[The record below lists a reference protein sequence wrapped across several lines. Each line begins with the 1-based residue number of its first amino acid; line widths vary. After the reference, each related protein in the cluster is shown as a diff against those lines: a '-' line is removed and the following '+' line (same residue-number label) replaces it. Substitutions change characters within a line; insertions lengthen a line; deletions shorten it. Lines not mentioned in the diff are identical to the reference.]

1 MAELR
6 KTLETMGGHLQD
18 LQSEQNQTALELAR
32 NVASTGQLQ
41 QTVGQLQQTAGQLQ
55 QTVGQLHESNRNL
68 AARAVSMEA
77 SYVALNGTFA
87 SLERILTDLFADRE
101 RVAQLERQNA
111 DLTNSLT
118 DLARRV
124 EALERRAS

>member
-41 QTVGQLQQTAGQLQ
+41 QTVGQLQ